1 MRKKSKHN
9 TNESHQITK
18 RAKDEIEKNYKT
30 STKQLTKW
38 QRAHTYQ

>member
-1 MRKKSKHN
+1 MKVIKSQREQKM
-9 TNESHQITK
+9 K
-18 RAKDEIEKNYKT
+18 EIEKNYKT